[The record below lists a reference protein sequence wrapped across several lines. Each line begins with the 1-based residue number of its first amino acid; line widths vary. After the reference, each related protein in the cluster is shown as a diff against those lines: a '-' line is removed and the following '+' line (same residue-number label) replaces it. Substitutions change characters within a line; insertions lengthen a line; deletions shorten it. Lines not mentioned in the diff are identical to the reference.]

1 MAEIT
6 LKKLL
11 GMIEDNHSFHG
22 LHEDIAHE
30 QGHITA
36 TDEAKHTRN
45 LYRASLMRPDNK
57 GACKLK
63 YQPDK
68 YRASRIGDEFKEF
81 RYKDETVVIA

>member
-1 MAEIT
+1 MEIT

-11 GMIEDNHSFHG
+11 KMIEDNHSFQG

-45 LYRASLMRPDNK
+45 LYRASLMRPDDK
-57 GACKLK
+57 GACKIK
-63 YQPDK
+63 YVPNK
-68 YRASRIGDEFKEF
+68 YKASCIEDEFAEF
-81 RYKDETVVIA
+81 RTKDEKVVVY